1 MKFRTTTQN
10 ELETFIGV
18 NKKQALENMEVAF
31 ATLFELKTKESVL
44 EFKRYGKNPI
54 DRVQTNIEDV
64 FNYFNRKTTLIRE
77 DDKRE
82 LDWRYKLIQEHIT
95 KFTDSESFKGSGMIL
110 VYLNKYINE
119 FFEIADRIIRGK

>member
-10 ELETFIGV
+10 DLETLIIF
-18 NKKQALENMEVAF
+18 NKKQALENMEIAF

-44 EFKRYGKNPI
+44 EFKRYGKNPL

-82 LDWRYKLIQEHIT
+82 LDWRYKLIQDQLT
-95 KFTDSESFKGSGMIL
+95 KFTNSESLKGSGMIL

>member
-10 ELETFIGV
+10 DLETFISV

-31 ATLFELKTKESVL
+31 STLFELKTKESVL
-44 EFKRYGKNPI
+44 EFKRYGKNPL

-64 FNYFNRKTTLIRE
+64 FNYFNRKTTLVRE

-82 LDWRYKLIQEHIT
+82 LDCRYKLIQERIT

-119 FFEIADRIIRGK
+119 FFEIADKIIRGK